1 MRNILRGRGL
11 ALVLLIGSAPALA
24 DEDPAA
30 IVARARAVEAAQH
43 QALVGK
49 SFEFAS
55 QGVIKDGKTPHP
67 LQTWRRIEISAE
79 GPKLIWLRGLL
90 DGQPIDEDGLRE
102 KLSGRKK
109 KEIKTGADVL
119 LCVLTP
125 LTDAEVTYLG
135 PSENG
140 GARLNV
146 VPHHSDKV
154 LSAVVEVDA
163 AGRKRSATP
172 RLGGE
177 QFKRADKVEFVM
189 RFSDDG
195 APLDFHSYTH
205 GHFLWWEKS
214 LEMSGHR
221 VP

>member
-1 MRNILRGRGL
+1 MRNVCRGSTL
-11 ALVLLIGSAPALA
+11 ALLALIGSARATA

-30 IVARARAVEAAQH
+30 IVARARAVEAEQH
-43 QALVGK
+43 QALAGK

-55 QGVIKDGKTPHP
+55 TGVIKDGKTPHA
-67 LQTWRRIEISAE
+67 LQTWRRIWL
-79 GPKLIWLRGLL
+79 GPDGPRLIWERGTL
-90 DGQPIDEDGLRE
+90 DGQPIDEDILRE

-119 LCVLTP
+119 LCVLDP
-125 LTDAEVTYLG
+125 LTDADVSYLG

-154 LSAVVEVDA
+154 LSAIVEVDA

-172 RLGGE
+172 KLGGE
-177 QFKRADKVEFVM
+177 TFKHADKVEFVM
-189 RFSDDG
+189 HFSDDG

-214 LEMSGHR
+214 LEMNGHR